1 MDWYREFLKSCPLMV
16 LYLDEAGVIQDIS
29 KEMLNKLN
37 FAEDEVIG
45 KKPHD
50 FCTAESREKIFKEY
64 IPNIRKFSELNGA
77 EVHLVDQDGKIVP
90 LISHVR
96 LVRRDDLNA
105 YRTFIFFFDK
115 QFEHLD
121 YFRNLY
127 RSSPAMLFTLDQNFL
142 ITDISKR
149 WADKM
154 NQDSSYFIGK
164 RITDFILEE
173 SILSDL
179 IKDKSKDISLD
190 NAPICFKKHDGSLM
204 EALISAYSEKREN
217 SKTLFYFAVKDV
229 TEQNKL
235 TRQLKDTLEENERLK
250 EELQKERDYLREEVR
265 VSLNFGDIVGESASL
280 KKMLSRIE
288 AVAKTSA
295 SVLVE
300 GESGTGKELIA
311 RVLHQLSDRSN
322 GPLVKVNCAAIP
334 TELFESEFFG
344 HVKGSFTGAY
354 KDRIGKYE
362 LADGGT
368 LFLDEIAE
376 IPIELQSKLLRVL
389 QEGEFDRIGD
399 NQTRKS
405 NVRIVAAT
413 NKDIEGLISKGL
425 FREDLYYRLG
435 VFPINVPALRER
447 GGDVI
452 QLANHFL
459 VITCKEFG
467 RPLLSL
473 DPASIELIESY
484 TWPGNIRELKNV
496 IERGVIL
503 SSGDKLRLDLAMS
516 DLKMSD
522 QKSIVAEEAFRT
534 KELRPEILNEEEVQE
549 FLKDNL
555 EKALIQTNWRV
566 SGPRGAAKLLG
577 VRPTTLHDRIKKY
590 QLNKT

>member
-1 MDWYREFLKSCPLMV
+1 MDWYKEFLKSCPLMV

-29 KEMLNKLN
+29 KEMLSKLN

-77 EVHLVDQDGKIVP
+77 EVHLIDRDGKIVP

-154 NQDSSYFIGK
+154 DQESSNFIGK
-164 RITDFILEE
+164 HITDYILEE

-179 IKDKSKDISLD
+179 IKEKSRDISLD
-190 NAPICFKKHDGSLM
+190 NVPICFKKHDGSLM
-204 EALISAYSEKREN
+204 EALISAYTERREN
-217 SKTLFYFAVKDV
+217 SKTSFYFAVKDV

-334 TELFESEFFG
+334 AELFESEFFG

-376 IPIELQSKLLRVL
+376 IPIDLQSKLLRVL

-413 NKDIEGLISKGL
+413 NKDIESLISQGL

-459 VITCKEFG
+459 AITCKEFG

-473 DPASIELIESY
+473 DSTSIELLESY

-516 DLKMSD
+516 DLKISA
-522 QKSIVAEEAFRT
+522 QS
-534 KELRPEILNEEEVQE
+534 
-549 FLKDNL
+549 
-555 EKALIQTNWRV
+555 
-566 SGPRGAAKLLG
+566 
-577 VRPTTLHDRIKKY
+577 
-590 QLNKT
+590 